1 MARPRGL
8 TNDAIRGFGGREIGR
23 AATTARILTRHAGRI
38 ARRRKAPE
46 GRAQVAAE
54 ELREAFAELGP
65 TYVKLA
71 QLIASSP
78 GLFPAVLAD
87 EFRSL
92 LDMVPPIPY
101 DQVSAVITSDL
112 GAPPES
118 VFARFDSEPLASASI
133 AQVHTAQLLDGEE
146 VVVKVQRP
154 GIRERLEG
162 DLRILMRIAR
172 ILERTSA
179 KGRMA
184 NPIAVVEDFAATLSD
199 ELNFVTE
206 ARSMETFERNLRAF
220 GGNDQVRAPSVRW
233 AFTTPRV
240 LTMERINGYKIDD
253 LAQLGETGWDLA
265 GALRKGVRAWMEAA
279 LEHGFFHGD
288 VHAGNL
294 MLDSDGRIVFLD
306 FGIMGSLDKQTKEII
321 RHGLPALLVDGDF
334 KEVAKAI
341 YEMGAVLNPQD
352 LEESAKDIAE
362 IVEPILGKP
371 LSEISY
377 GQILVDI
384 VRIGTRYEV
393 RLPRELVLVAK
404 QMLYFE
410 RYAKLM
416 APDWNILNDP
426 ELIGFLFEGL
436 ETHAVGEE
444 LAGESAAFAEK
455 VAGKD
460 T

>member
-1 MARPRGL
+1 VARPRGL

>member
-1 MARPRGL
+1 
-8 TNDAIRGFGGREIGR
+8 
-23 AATTARILTRHAGRI
+23 
-38 ARRRKAPE
+38 
-46 GRAQVAAE
+46 
-54 ELREAFAELGP
+54 
-65 TYVKLA
+65 
-71 QLIASSP
+71 
-78 GLFPAVLAD
+78 
-87 EFRSL
+87 
-92 LDMVPPIPY
+92 
-101 DQVSAVITSDL
+101 
-112 GAPPES
+112 
-118 VFARFDSEPLASASI
+118 
-133 AQVHTAQLLDGEE
+133 
-146 VVVKVQRP
+146 
-154 GIRERLEG
+154 
-162 DLRILMRIAR
+162 
-172 ILERTSA
+172 
-179 KGRMA
+179 MA